1 LPQSNSR
8 LSTQSGR
15 SLDKEKPPEGG
26 FFMLESRKVDY
37 PNNGVNSFVIGT
49 TITDV
54 PLKSNA
60 SKYAVFKASKDSTL
74 HD

>member
-1 LPQSNSR
+1 MTAFDPKR
-8 LSTQSGR
+8 TA
-15 SLDKEKPPEGG
+15 KEKPPEGG
-26 FFMLESRKVDY
+26 FFMVGSMKVDY
-37 PNNGVNSFVIGT
+37 QNNGVNSFVMGT

-60 SKYAVFKASKDSTL
+60 SKYAVFKASNDSIL